1 MGITPLPPPARSS
14 PGQPPSHLSA
24 FVTGGAYALL
34 FLLGLL
40 EGVIGS
46 LQYSRG
52 VAGSVPLGSIGF
64 AAAILV
70 TCGLSG
76 WAMQGTPGALLP
88 AIGWFVASFG
98 LAMPNAGGS
107 VIIANSSAGEW
118 YLYGGSVCA
127 LLGVA
132 SSFVTVARGAQPGA
146 RGTRN
151 GTRGTQK
158 GSGTQNGNSQPR
170 RGWLRDRNR
179 TANGD
184 VPPA

>member
-1 MGITPLPPPARSS
+1 VGITPLPPSTRPS
-14 PGQPPSHLSA
+14 PGQPPPSHLTA
-24 FVTGGAYALL
+24 FVAGGAYAVL

-46 LQYSRG
+46 FQYSHG

-64 AAAILV
+64 AAAILI

-76 WAMQGTPGALLP
+76 WAMRGMPGALLP
-88 AIGWFVASFG
+88 AIGWFIASFG

-107 VIIANSSAGEW
+107 VIIANTSAGEW
-118 YLYGGSVCA
+118 FLYGGSVCA
-127 LLGVA
+127 LAGVA
-132 SSFVTVARGAQPGA
+132 SAFVTVGRRPLAEPRA
-146 RGTRN
+146 RGTAQEN
-151 GTRGTQK
+151 G
-158 GSGTQNGNSQPR
+158 QPR
-170 RGWLRDRNR
+170 RGWPRNRNR

>member
-1 MGITPLPPPARSS
+1 VGITPLPPSA
-14 PGQPPSHLSA
+14 QPPPGHLNT

-40 EGVIGS
+40 EGVIGAF
-46 LQYSRG
+46 QYSHG
-52 VAGSVPLGSIGF
+52 VVGSVPLGSIGF
-64 AAAILV
+64 AVAILV

-76 WAMQGTPGALLP
+76 WAMRGMPGALLP

-98 LAMPNAGGS
+98 LAMPNVGGS
-107 VIIANSSAGEW
+107 VIIANTSAGEW
-118 YLYGGSVCA
+118 FLYGGSVCA

-132 SSFVTVARGAQPGA
+132 SSFVTATWGAQTRM
-146 RGTRN
+146 RGTA
-151 GTRGTQK
+151 K
-158 GSGTQNGNSQPR
+158 GQPG